1 MNTRTKFVN
10 VVELVNSI
18 VVALLMLTALK
29 IVLNGI
35 GQNYPMIFGTVQMT
49 DAAIKDIIRS
59 LEIAVPMAIGS
70 WSLYFV
76 VRIWCRTQR
85 KLEEERS

>member
-1 MNTRTKFVN
+1 MNTKSKFVD
-10 VVELVNSI
+10 VVEMVNTI
-18 VVALLMLTALK
+18 GIALMMLTALK

-70 WSLYFV
+70 WTVYFLV
-76 VRIWCRTQR
+76 HIWCKTQR
-85 KLEEERS
+85 KIEEERV